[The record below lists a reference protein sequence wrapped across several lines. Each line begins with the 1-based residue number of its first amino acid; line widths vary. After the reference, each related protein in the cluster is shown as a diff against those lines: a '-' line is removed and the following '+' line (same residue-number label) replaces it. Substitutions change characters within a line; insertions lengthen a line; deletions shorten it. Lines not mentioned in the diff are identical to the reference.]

1 MSNHREERDSLGSV
15 QVPKDCYWGAQTQR
29 SVMNFAIG
37 TESMP
42 WELIDAFA
50 IQKIAAA
57 TCNYHVWA
65 CWIKKICDA
74 IVRAASKIREGSV
87 RRSISS

>member
-1 MSNHREERDSLGSV
+1 MTDYREERDSLGSV

-29 SVMNFAIG
+29 SVVNFAIG

-42 WELIDAFA
+42 PELIDAFA

-57 TCNYHVWA
+57 TCNYRLGLLDQKNSRCH
-65 CWIKKICDA
+65 
-74 IVRAASKIREGSV
+74 RS
-87 RRSISS
+87 RRQQNS